1 MLYWEL
7 KSNCVEIY
15 AMFAIFGDLNQWYGM
30 EDRIV
35 ADIFL
40 RQNDETVHMVGY
52 PLKEACFWAHTSPVQ
67 YDVNAVMLVTI
78 YFYNKGC
85 RRI

>member
-40 RQNDETVHMVGY
+40 RQYDETERMVIC
-52 PLKEACFWAHTSPVQ
+52 LKRRVSGRIRAP
-67 YDVNAVMLVTI
+67 
-78 YFYNKGC
+78 YNMM
-85 RRI
+85 